1 MAGIFSSFV
10 LAGLLTASPGGVF
23 SFDGPE
29 VTARTVG
36 NVGFYTQGSIPFT
49 DLFERGTGS
58 VELVARERIADA
70 RATYGDSARL
80 EVTFNLGGDSYRVEL
95 ITAGFPP
102 AQAVPGMSGPLP
114 PPPAQPISG
123 GVMVG
128 TELHG
133 NTGLGSPT
141 MTRVQAAAAVWGVGR
156 VWRNGALLTDT
167 ALIHAAALS
176 RGAHADDET
185 FRLLPV
191 AREGDTELHVLVW
204 NLPREAE
211 PRGFIEFGFDD
222 VAITLNG
229 TEVPSVADVPT
240 AGVFAGVA
248 PPSTQVPGGVSLG
261 LTPNNALQQQQGVGG
276 SGQAGTGQAGT
287 GGSGSG
293 TLLSGTG
300 QGQVQGQFA
309 TGQGQGQFGT
319 GQFGAG
325 QGQFGAGQGQ
335 FGAGQGQFGVG
346 QSQFGTGPLADAVPV
361 DGLSDPART
370 GGLARDADVTLPG
383 PNQAQGA
390 VIDPFLRPGRVALSA
405 QDPNQPDVV
414 TPGFAPT
421 PTVPPAFLAPDEP
434 GRVALSLNEP
444 GAPGDPDSQLP
455 GVQPTPII
463 PDGFQD
469 PSRVQLANQ
478 RPPPALNGF
487 VPLTPAPQ
495 NSQFLSTNGS
505 FSVVP
510 LVPGVSGPEF
520 AFGGTRV
527 TTGVVRTPSPQQ
539 VQTPAV
545 PLVATP
551 QPLNAQQPVPLVSG
565 TLPLNAQPA
574 VPLIATPPPL
584 NSQPVSAT
592 PPGSTLTPATAPGAA
607 PGAVAVPG
615 LATPGTTGAGGS
627 AGAAPAPGTAPGIGG
642 GAPGGATPSP

>member
-1 MAGIFSSFV
+1 MAGILSSFV
-10 LAGLLTASPGGVF
+10 LAGMLSASPDVF

-36 NVGFYTQGSIPFT
+36 DVGFFTQGSIPFT
-49 DLFERGTGS
+49 DLFERGRGS
-58 VELVARERIADA
+58 VELVARERIADG

-80 EVTFNLGGDSYRVEL
+80 EATFHLGGESYRVEL
-95 ITAGFPP
+95 MTAGFPP
-102 AQAVPGMSGPLP
+102 AQAVPGASGPLP
-114 PPPAQPISG
+114 PPPAQPIAG

-128 TELHG
+128 QELHG
-133 NTGLGSPT
+133 NTGLGSPN
-141 MTRVQAAAAVWGVGR
+141 MTRVHAAAAVWGVGR

-176 RGAHADDET
+176 SGAHADDET

-191 AREGDTELHVLVW
+191 AREGDTEVHILVW

-222 VAITLNG
+222 VAISING
-229 TEVPSVADVPT
+229 TALPSVAQVPT

-248 PPSTQVPGGVSLG
+248 PPSTPVPGGVSLG
-261 LTPNNALQQQQGVGG
+261 LAPNSALQQQQGVGG
-276 SGQAGTGQAGT
+276 SGQAGTGTLQAGT
-287 GGSGSG
+287 G
-293 TLLSGTG
+293 
-300 QGQVQGQFA
+300 Q
-309 TGQGQGQFGT
+309 
-319 GQFGAG
+319 
-325 QGQFGAGQGQ
+325 GQGQ

-346 QSQFGTGPLADAVPV
+346 QGQGQFGAGQSQFGAGQSQFGTGQSQFGASTVAGGAV

-370 GGLARDADVTLPG
+370 RGLAPNADVTLPG

-390 VIDPFLRPGRVALSA
+390 VIDPFLRPGRVALSTL
-405 QDPNQPDVV
+405 DPNQPDVV
-414 TPGFAPT
+414 TPGFQPT
-421 PTVPPAFLAPDEP
+421 PAVPPAFLAPDEP
-434 GRVALSLNEP
+434 GRVALSQNEP

-455 GVQPTPII
+455 GVQPTPLI

-469 PSRVQLANQ
+469 PSRVQLSNQ
-478 RPPPALNGF
+478 RPTPALNGF

-495 NSQFLSTNGS
+495 ASQFLSTNGS

-527 TTGVVRTPSPQQ
+527 TSGVVRTPDPLQ

-551 QPLNAQQPVPLVSG
+551 LPLNAQQPVPLVSG

-574 VPLIATPPPL
+574 VPLISTPPPL
-584 NSQPVSAT
+584 NSQPVAAT
-592 PPGSTLTPATAPGAA
+592 PPGATTTPTTAPGAA
-607 PGAVAVPG
+607 GGTVAAPG
-615 LATPGTTGAGGS
+615 L
-627 AGAAPAPGTAPGIGG
+627 APGTATGGSGTAPGGG
-642 GAPGGATPSP
+642 VGAPGGAAPSP

>member
-10 LAGLLTASPGGVF
+10 LAGLLSASPGGVF

-80 EVTFNLGGDSYRVEL
+80 EATFNLGGESYRVEL

-102 AQAVPGMSGPLP
+102 AQAVPGMSGAVP

-128 TELHG
+128 QELHG
-133 NTGLGSPT
+133 NTGLGSPN

-191 AREGDTELHVLVW
+191 AREGDTELHILVW
-204 NLPREAE
+204 NLPREVE

-222 VAITLNG
+222 VAITING

-248 PPSTQVPGGVSLG
+248 PPSTAVPGGASLG
-261 LTPNNALQQQQGVGG
+261 LAPNSALQQQQGVGG
-276 SGQAGTGQAGT
+276 SGQAGTGQDGT
-287 GGSGSG
+287 GA
-293 TLLSGTG
+293 LLAGTG
-300 QGQVQGQFA
+300 QGQGQFG
-309 TGQGQGQFGT
+309 TGQGQFGT

-325 QGQFGAGQGQ
+325 QSQFGAGQSQ

-346 QSQFGTGPLADAVPV
+346 QGQSGTGSLATAVPV
-361 DGLSDPART
+361 DGLSDPTRT
-370 GGLARDADVTLPG
+370 TGLARDADVTLPG

-390 VIDPFLRPGRVALSA
+390 VIDPFLRPGRVALSV

-414 TPGFAPT
+414 TPGFAPS

-434 GRVALSLNEP
+434 GRVALSVNEP

-455 GVQPTPII
+455 GQQQTPFI
-463 PDGFQD
+463 PNGFQD
-469 PSRVQLANQ
+469 DSRVQLSNQ

-527 TTGVVRTPSPQQ
+527 TSGVVRTPSPQQ

-551 QPLNAQQPVPLVSG
+551 QPLNAQQPVPLISG

-584 NSQPVSAT
+584 NSQPVSGI
-592 PPGSTLTPATAPGAA
+592 PPGSTLSPATAPGAA

-615 LATPGTTGAGGS
+615 LANPGTTTGGGGS
-627 AGAAPAPGTAPGIGG
+627 AGTAPGSVPGG
-642 GAPGGATPSP
+642 GVGAPAGGAAPSP